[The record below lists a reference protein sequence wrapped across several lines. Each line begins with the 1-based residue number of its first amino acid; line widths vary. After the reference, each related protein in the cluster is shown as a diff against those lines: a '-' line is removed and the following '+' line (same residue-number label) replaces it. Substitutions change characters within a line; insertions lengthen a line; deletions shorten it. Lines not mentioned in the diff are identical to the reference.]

1 VVRLSML
8 MPQSGFVPALIVLV
22 LLVPPGLSRAQSAS
36 FVNPDF
42 EAGEAGQMPSGWMI
56 PKMLADQGFTAVLTE
71 KEPQSGKLCVEIRWP
86 VGATP
91 KAPFAN
97 LVQSIDATP
106 LRGKKIKVTAAIR
119 IASAEEGKRA
129 QMWLRVDRAGGI
141 GAFDN
146 MNNRPVRGQ
155 TWADYS
161 ITAEIADDA
170 QKINL
175 GLMTLNGVTAWWD
188 NVRMEVV
195 GEFATLTDPPR
206 PLEETGLRNLV
217 AFTRLLGYVRYFH
230 PSDAAATGDWL
241 RFIVQALAKVENARD
256 PAALAAGLQAVFDP
270 VAPTVRVF
278 ETGREPALPA
288 ELQPPA
294 SRDGLKA
301 YFWEHIGCAPATDA
315 VAGSIYSSRRVILDA
330 RDPDSLPPY
339 AQPAN
344 VFRSEL
350 CAGVSCCVPTT
361 LFADAGGTGPH
372 QEPATRVTDPNQARL
387 SVAHRGARLATV
399 MLAWNVFQHFYPYF
413 DVVTAG
419 WAKELETAL
428 RAAATDADDAAFY
441 RTLNRLVAQLHD
453 GHGNLNGPG
462 MPLPSPLQAR
472 VELIEDR
479 IVVTGVPSDARDL
492 KPGDV
497 VERIEGRPAREVFD
511 EIAGG
516 ISAATPQWRN
526 WKAAQ
531 QFGPRPP
538 ASTATL
544 EVRGADGAIRTAKV
558 ACGGSKADDAVR
570 RLPKLHEIK
579 PGVFYVD
586 VTRLTKAEFD
596 AALGDLAKAKG
607 LVFEMRGYPS
617 LDPTVWLSHLS
628 SKRLQCAR
636 WNVPKVHRPDRTDVE
651 WIASRWDIEAG
662 SPQLTTNRVFLTD
675 GSAISAA
682 ETVMGI
688 VEAYKLGEIVGGP
701 TAGTNGNINVTDLP
715 LGYRVWWTGMRVLKH
730 DGSQHHGIGIQ
741 PTVPVAKTIQGIRDG
756 RDEQL
761 DRALTLLK

>member
-1 VVRLSML
+1 MVRLSML
-8 MPQSGFVPALIVLV
+8 VPQSRFVSALIVLT
-22 LLVPPGLSRAQSAS
+22 LVVPLRFARGQDAS

-42 EAGEAGQMPSGWMI
+42 EVGEAGQMPSGWMV

-71 KEPQSGKLCVEIRWP
+71 KGPQSGKLCAEIRWP
-86 VGATP
+86 ASATP
-91 KAPFAN
+91 SAPFAN
-97 LVQSIDATP
+97 LMQSVDATP
-106 LRGKKIKVTAAIR
+106 WRGKRVKVTAAIR
-119 IASAEEGKRA
+119 VASAEGGRRA
-129 QMWLRVDRAGGI
+129 QMWLRVDRAGGM

-146 MNNRPVRGQ
+146 MSNRPVRGQ

-161 ITAEIADDA
+161 ITAEVADDA

-175 GLMTLNGVTAWWD
+175 GLMTFNGVTAWWD
-188 NVRMEVV
+188 NVRLEVV
-195 GEFATLTDPPR
+195 GEFATLKDPPR

-217 AFTRLLGYVRYFH
+217 AFTRFLGYVRYFH
-230 PSDAAATGDWL
+230 PSDAAATNDWL
-241 RFIVQALAKVENARD
+241 RLIVKALPKVENARD
-256 PAALAAGLQAVFDP
+256 PVALAAEVQAAFDP
-270 VAPTVRVF
+270 VSPTVRVF
-278 ETGREPALPA
+278 ETGKEPALPA
-288 ELQPPA
+288 ELQSPVT
-294 SRDGLKA
+294 RDGLKVR
-301 YFWEHIGCAPATDA
+301 FWEHIGCAPATDA

-330 RDPDSLPPY
+330 RNPASLPPH

-350 CAGVSCCVPTT
+350 GAGVGCWVPTA
-361 LFADAGGTGPH
+361 LFADASGTLPH
-372 QEPATRVTDPNQARL
+372 QEPATGVTDPDQARF

-399 MLAWNVFQHFYPYF
+399 MLAWNVFQHFYPHF
-413 DVVTAG
+413 DVVATD
-419 WAKELETAL
+419 WAEELEIAL

-479 IVVTGVPSDARDL
+479 IVVTGVPPDAPEL
-492 KPGDV
+492 KPGDI
-497 VERIEGRPAREVFD
+497 VERIDGRLAREAFD
-511 EIAGG
+511 EIAGE

-538 ASTATL
+538 TISATL
-544 EVRGADGAIRTAKV
+544 EVRGADGSIRTART
-558 ACGGSKADDAVR
+558 ACGGLKAEDATR

-579 PGVFYVD
+579 PGIWYVD

-628 SKRLQCAR
+628 SRKLQCAR
-636 WNVPKVHRPDRTDVE
+636 WNIPKVHRPDRTDVE
-651 WIASRWDIEAG
+651 WVASRWALDAQP
-662 SPQLTTNRVFLTD
+662 PQLTANRVFLTD

-701 TAGTNGNINVTDLP
+701 TAGTNGNINETELP
-715 LGYRVWWTGMRVLKH
+715 LGYRVWWTGMKVLKH
-730 DGSQHHGIGIQ
+730 DGSRHHGVGVQ
-741 PTVPVAKTIQGIRDG
+741 PTVPAAKTIQGIRDG

-761 DRALTLLK
+761 ERALSLLK